1 MNGQPVKFFGVNRH
15 DFDPVHGKTVPFEL
29 MRRDVELMKS
39 FNFNAV
45 RTCHYPNDPRFCSL
59 CDHYGLYVIDETNI
73 ECHAFYD
80 FITDDPEWL
89 PAMMERVTRMVVRD
103 KNPSVRFRVV
113 ARQRNPAWGLTSARW
128 PAGFAA
134 TTDPPRHL

>member
-1 MNGQPVKFFGVNRH
+1 
-15 DFDPVHGKTVPFEL
+15 

-89 PAMMERVTRMVVRD
+89 PAMMER
-103 KNPSVRFRVV
+103 
-113 ARQRNPAWGLTSARW
+113 
-128 PAGFAA
+128 
-134 TTDPPRHL
+134 

>member
-1 MNGQPVKFFGVNRH
+1 MTLLDPEKRVVEATGCDIGFKSVELKGGNILVNGQPVKFFGVNRH

-89 PAMMERVTRMVVRD
+89 PAMMER
-103 KNPSVRFRVV
+103 
-113 ARQRNPAWGLTSARW
+113 
-128 PAGFAA
+128 
-134 TTDPPRHL
+134 